1 VSFYS
6 RPYRT
11 AEQHAA
17 DILAMRLLAYGETE
31 FGLGRVAAIPPTNT
45 RTVERGESPMSP
57 RPQPRGVSGAAPGG
71 TSDVVTAGLGCAPA
85 PFVSGQNHIPGCEC
99 GACLADY
106 ACDVPPDMGDEH
118 EPWLHDPGDRVFDWG
133 DE

>member
-1 VSFYS
+1 VSFHHH

-17 DILAMRLLAYGETE
+17 DILAMRLLAYGD
-31 FGLGRVAAIPPTNT
+31 
-45 RTVERGESPMSP
+45 
-57 RPQPRGVSGAAPGG
+57 QHPG
-71 TSDVVTAGLGCAPA
+71 D
-85 PFVSGQNHIPGCEC
+85 CEC
-99 GACLADY
+99 GACINDDLA
-106 ACDVPPDMGDEH
+106 PDMGDEH